1 MLRITIISLLIY
13 SASLLFGGNL
23 DSLQIKLD
31 NLNGREKVD
40 YINSVVTTEAEINNE
55 LAEELSR
62 EALVL
67 SGELSYNYG
76 AAAALLNLGN
86 LQFNISSYRNAIEHY
101 SDALTFA
108 EELNDKSLKADL
120 NYQIGLSYQ
129 SLENFA
135 ASNEYFLDALNTF
148 KNLDNNEQIFYSFKN
163 IADNY
168 AAQREFE
175 TAGKYY
181 SSAVER
187 ISDEISKTDKSDL
200 EFNIGEMYFNWGNLD
215 RALQHHQK
223 ALELR
228 HEIKDDEKLV
238 ASLNSIGTIYLE
250 WKKTDIAEDFF
261 LKAIG
266 ICEKLKSKICKAN
279 SYINI
284 AKINKEKG
292 NFNTAEKG
300 LTSALNL
307 FESINDSSGIQKAL
321 SSLGKLNF
329 NMGKNYKSLEYFK
342 MLLSISSK
350 LKDESNSA
358 VALYSIGLIYKKTNS
373 EPLAVDYFLRSIEA
387 ANSEKRNKLL
397 LKSYSEISNSYEVIG
412 DLENALKYS
421 RLYSSTK
428 DSLISDLSISRMAE
442 VKSNIEMMKSRK
454 EIETL
459 QQHNLVQALELESQ
473 SNQRNFLFFVTVV
486 VILISSFVY
495 YRYYIKSKTN
505 EVIMAQRNK
514 LDLLNKELNRK
525 NTYLTESESKLK
537 YLNGTKDKF
546 FSIISH
552 DLKNP
557 FSTLMGYTDLLSEY
571 FDDFSDEEK
580 KSIINE
586 VQNSTHRAYALLENL
601 LQWSKS
607 QRGEL
612 KMLPERIDLSIV
624 VSDNIT
630 NLYEEARKKNIT
642 LKSEISESTYVLADY
657 NTISSVVKNL
667 LSNSIKFTNEGG
679 SVNVSAKDNG
689 GHFEVVVS
697 DNGVSISEEDIN
709 KLFRID
715 VHHTTIG
722 VASEKGTGLGLVLCK
737 EFVEKN
743 GGKIWVESESG
754 KGSDFKFTVP
764 KYTA

>member
-13 SASLLFGGNL
+13 SASLFGGNL

-120 NYQIGLSYQ
+120 NYKIGLSYQ

-350 LKDESNSA
+350 LKDDSNSA

-397 LKSYSEISNSYEVIG
+397 LKNYSEISNSYEVIG

-689 GHFEVVVS
+689 GRDNIKKSSTFE
-697 DNGVSISEEDIN
+697 
-709 KLFRID
+709 
-715 VHHTTIG
+715 
-722 VASEKGTGLGLVLCK
+722 
-737 EFVEKN
+737 
-743 GGKIWVESESG
+743 
-754 KGSDFKFTVP
+754 
-764 KYTA
+764 

>member
-1 MLRITIISLLIY
+1 VSKATIILFFFY
-13 SASLLFGGNL
+13 SVSIIFGSDL
-23 DSLQIKLD
+23 DSLKIKIEE
-31 NLNGREKVD
+31 LNGRDRVD
-40 YINSVVTTEAEINNE
+40 YINSIVNVNSSIDEI
-55 LAEELSR
+55 LAEELCYQ
-62 EALVL
+62 ALEI
-67 SGELSYNYG
+67 STELSYNFG
-76 AAAALLNLGN
+76 SAEALMNLGD
-86 LQFNISSYRNAIEHY
+86 QKIKIGSYQNAIQNY
-101 SDALTFA
+101 FDALNFTKGTD
-108 EELNDKSLKADL
+108 DKNLKADL
-120 NYQIGLSYQ
+120 IFKIGLSYQ
-129 SLENFA
+129 DLDDYSKSTEHFLE
-135 ASNEYFLDALNTF
+135 ALNIF
-148 KNLDNNEQIFYSFKN
+148 RSIEKSEQIFYTLKN

-168 AAQREFE
+168 SSQREFE
-175 TAGKYY
+175 TAREYY
-181 SSAVER
+181 NLAVENTNSK
-187 ISDEISKTDKSDL
+187 ISDSDRSDL
-200 EFNIGEMYFNWGNLD
+200 QFSIGTMYFNWGNLD
-215 RALQHHQK
+215 RSLKHHQK

-228 HEIKDDEKLV
+228 HEIKDDTRLV
-238 ASLNSIGTIYLE
+238 NSLNRIGLIYLE
-250 WKKTDIAEDFF
+250 WKKLSVAEDFF
-261 LKAIG
+261 LKASS
-266 ICEKLKSKICKAN
+266 ICKRLNSKVCKAN
-279 SYINI
+279 SFINL
-284 AKINKEKG
+284 AKISRERG

-300 LTSALNL
+300 FDSALEL
-307 FESINDSSGIQKAL
+307 FESINDSCGIQKAL
-321 SSLGKLNF
+321 SSLGELNF
-329 NMGKNYKSLEYFK
+329 RMGKNYKALEHFK
-342 MLLSISSK
+342 ELLTISSIRNDK
-350 LKDESNSA
+350 ANK
-358 VALYSIGLIYKKTNS
+358 ALAFYSIGLIYKKTNS
-373 EPLAVDYFLRSIEA
+373 EPLAVDYFLKSIETA
-387 ANSEKRNKLL
+387 KSDRRNKLL
-397 LKSYSEISNSYEVIG
+397 IDNYSEISSSYEAVG

-421 RLYSSTK
+421 KLYASIK

-442 VKSNIEMMKSRK
+442 VKSNKEMRKSRK

-459 QQHNLVQALELESQ
+459 QQNNLVQALELESQ
-473 SNQRNFLFFVTVV
+473 SKQRNFLFFVTVV

-630 NLYEEARKKNIT
+630 NLYEEARKKDIS
-642 LKSEISESTYVLADY
+642 LKSEINGQTYVLADY

-679 SVNVSAKDNG
+679 SVNISAKDNG
-689 GHFEVVVS
+689 DHFEIIVS
-697 DNGVSISEEDIN
+697 DNGVSISEEDMN

-722 VASEKGTGLGLVLCK
+722 ASADKGTGLGLVLCK

-754 KGSDFKFTVP
+754 KGSDFKFTIP
-764 KYTA
+764 KYNA

>member
-13 SASLLFGGNL
+13 SASLFGGNL

-120 NYQIGLSYQ
+120 NYKIGLSYQ

-350 LKDESNSA
+350 LKDDSNSA

-397 LKSYSEISNSYEVIG
+397 LKNYSEISNSYEVIG

-722 VASEKGTGLGLVLCK
+722 IASEKGTGLGLVLCK